1 MQLIN
6 QLTSHQLFTW
16 AGKTKVYPQNIEHRA
31 FGAHTLGVLSWYPQV
46 QNTTHKSRE
55 KGFKKK
61 TAI

>member
-16 AGKTKVYPQNIEHRA
+16 AGKTEVYPQNIEHRA

-46 QNTTHKSRE
+46 QNTTHKSHE
-55 KGFKKK
+55 KG
-61 TAI
+61 